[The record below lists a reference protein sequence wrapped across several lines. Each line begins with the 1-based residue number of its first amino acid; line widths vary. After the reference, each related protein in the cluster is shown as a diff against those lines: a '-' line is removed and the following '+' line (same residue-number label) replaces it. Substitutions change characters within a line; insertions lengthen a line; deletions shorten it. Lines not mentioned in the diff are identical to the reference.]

1 MGELEDT
8 KKFFRNYLTFSRL
21 KNILDL
27 LDFAFKLE
35 QRTDFSTAAEKYSLG
50 YRITSLFFGSGRI
63 RSYEVFGHMLD
74 SKKKHP
80 CLLSKDYFFKVKYDI

>member
-74 SKKKHP
+74 SKKKTS
-80 CLLSKDYFFKVKYDI
+80 LSAEQGLFF